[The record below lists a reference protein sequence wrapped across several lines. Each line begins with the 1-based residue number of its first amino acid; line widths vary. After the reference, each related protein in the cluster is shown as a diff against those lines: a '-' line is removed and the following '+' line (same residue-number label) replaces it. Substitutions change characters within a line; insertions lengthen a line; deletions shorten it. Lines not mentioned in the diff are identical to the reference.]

1 MCMSNGTHVHILGQ
15 LVEVHSLLLPC
26 GAYTSHSGKKKKKK
40 KLNTEPSHWSK
51 ASIFVTQ
58 ISCIMSCF
66 ENLLKFI
73 LFF

>member
-1 MCMSNGTHVHILGQ
+1 MAHMCTSWDNLLKSILSFYHVGPIHLT
-15 LVEVHSLLLPC
+15 LV
-26 GAYTSHSGKKKKKK
+26 KKKKKK